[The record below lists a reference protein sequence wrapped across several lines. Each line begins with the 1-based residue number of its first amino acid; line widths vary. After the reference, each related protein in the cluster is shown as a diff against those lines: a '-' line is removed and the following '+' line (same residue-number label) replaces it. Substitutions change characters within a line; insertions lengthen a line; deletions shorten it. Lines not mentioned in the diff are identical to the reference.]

1 MVSNLLPPTASPVT
15 LHIYDADVIRL
26 RQVVIAARDLHAT
39 TNALCS
45 QLGLSICFNDP
56 GVAEFGLENALMVVG
71 DQFIEVVSP
80 IADNSA
86 AGRLLDRRKADVTS
100 YMVMF
105 EVDDLDQRI
114 AELAEAQ
121 VRTVWSGDYPM
132 IRGRHL
138 HPGDIGGAIVSLD
151 ETDPPGSWLWGGP
164 AWAAHNDNSVV
175 TSIAGYRIAVDD
187 PKAVTTMWSI
197 FGLLHG
203 VAFVDGTMSTI
214 ELTATDRTDVGR
226 TIQLDQITVR
236 LV

>member
-1 MVSNLLPPTASPVT
+1 M
-15 LHIYDADVIRL
+15 
-26 RQVVIAARDLHAT
+26 
-39 TNALCS
+39 CS
-45 QLGLSICFNDP
+45 DFGLTVCFKDP

-86 AGRLLDRRKADVTS
+86 AGRLLDRRNADVTA

-105 EVDDLDQRI
+105 EVDDLDARMT
-114 AELAEAQ
+114 ELAEAQ
-121 VRTVWSGDYPM
+121 VRNVWSGDYPA

-151 ETDPPGSWLWGGP
+151 QTDPPGSWLWGGP
-164 AWAAHNDNSVV
+164 TWQAHRDNSVV
-175 TSIAGYRIAVDD
+175 TSIAGYRIAADD
-187 PKAVTTMWSI
+187 RQAVTTMWSL
-197 FGLLHG
+197 FGLLHS
-203 VAFVDGTMSTI
+203 VTFVSGTTSTI

-226 TIQLDQITVR
+226 TTQLDQVTLR

>member
-1 MVSNLLPPTASPVT
+1 
-15 LHIYDADVIRL
+15 VIRL
-26 RQVVIAARDLHAT
+26 RQVVVAARDLGST
-39 TNALCS
+39 VDTLCAEF
-45 QLGLSICFNDP
+45 GLTVCFNDP

-86 AGRLLDRRKADVTS
+86 AGRLLDRRGADVTS

-105 EVDDLDQRI
+105 EVDDLDARMS
-114 AELAEAQ
+114 ELAEAQ
-121 VRTVWSGDYPM
+121 VRNVWSGDFPS

-151 ETDPPGSWLWGGP
+151 QTDPPGSWLWGGP
-164 AWAAHNDNSVV
+164 TWRAHHDNSVV

-187 PKAVTTMWSI
+187 PNAVTTMWSL
-197 FGLLHG
+197 FGLVHG
-203 VAFVDGTMSTI
+203 ITFVDGTTSTI
-214 ELTATDRTDVGR
+214 ELTATDRTDLGR
-226 TIQLDQITVR
+226 TIQLDQVSVS